1 MQQVLNQ
8 SLSNTPRTTTTTT
21 PSSSA
26 SAQSVASRPPQSPVA
41 LTSQLSN
48 QPPNSS
54 NLSDEQLASSIEQM
68 HALG

>member
-8 SLSNTPRTTTTTT
+8 SLSNTPRTTTAT
-21 PSSSA
+21 PSSA
-26 SAQSVASRPPQSPVA
+26 AQSVASRPPQSPVA

-54 NLSDEQLASSIEQM
+54 NLTDEQLASSIEQM